1 MLFISVE
8 DFFEK
13 VSHISPLSREEEL
26 RYAQLMREGD
36 PRAKEKLMEGYMPHV
51 ASVIRKMRSEYQTL
65 ELVFRCCTA
74 LEKAVEQFDFFQNGE
89 RFSHHLSWWLRQT
102 TTRYIVEK

>member
-1 MLFISVE
+1 MLFISAE

-13 VSHISPLSREEEL
+13 VEHLPLLSREEEL
-26 RYAQLMREGD
+26 RWAQLMREGD
-36 PRAKEKLMEGYMPHV
+36 PHAKEKLVEGYMPHV
-51 ASVIRKMRSEYQTL
+51 ASVIRKMRPEYQKL

-74 LEKAVEQFDFFQNGE
+74 LEKAVEQFDFFQDSE
-89 RFSHHLSWWLRQT
+89 HFSHRLSWWLRQT